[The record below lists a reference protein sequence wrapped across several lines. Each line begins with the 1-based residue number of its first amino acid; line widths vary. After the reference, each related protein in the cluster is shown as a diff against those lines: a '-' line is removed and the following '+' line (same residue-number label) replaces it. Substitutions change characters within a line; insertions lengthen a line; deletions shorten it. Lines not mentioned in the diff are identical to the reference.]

1 MTIARKTMAMF
12 GPARGRVRV
21 FVERGGELIRVQ
33 WYEQGRLRKRSWPNT
48 PDGRAEAKAWAKG
61 FAEAR
66 GRGTVRVPDR
76 LTLRALWER
85 YAEAEFPH
93 LRLKTQTLYVGY
105 WRKWEL
111 FLGREFIAEDARLEH
126 LDQLRNALRRRA
138 IAVGHVERAIRL
150 VKTVYGWAERR
161 EHLVRNRLAG
171 YRFKRAKDE
180 RDVPPAEYS
189 VEERER
195 LTAALS
201 PHRADQWRPW
211 VAMRIA
217 GHQGARMNAILH
229 LQWADVDLEARSIVW
244 RVRWDKTGR
253 EWRQPL
259 TEAAAGALGI
269 AWVWRE
275 RDSYAGPWVFYS
287 SHARKRA
294 MGEDPRAVYHPT
306 ALLRALGLAETRAGV
321 THRPYRGMHGF
332 RRAVAG
338 DVARATGN
346 LKLAMEYIGDTD
358 IRRSREYIQ
367 VRPDHLK
374 EAASVMDRARPNRT
388 QTVPEAGAA
397 SEPGPELVAAGGTA
411 ELPRQDSN
419 LRPAG

>member
-1 MTIARKTMAMF
+1 LTLGRKTIAMF
-12 GPARGRVRV
+12 GPTKGRVRV
-21 FVERGGELIRVQ
+21 FVERGGDLIRVQ
-33 WYEQGRLRKRSWPNT
+33 WYEQGRLRKKSWPNT

-66 GRGTVRVPDR
+66 VLGPVLPHER
-76 LTLRALWER
+76 LTLRAVWEK
-85 YAEAEFPH
+85 YVEAEFPH
-93 LRLKTQTLYVGY
+93 LRLKTQTLYTGY

-126 LDQLRNALRRRA
+126 VDQLRNALRRQELA
-138 IAVGHVERAIRL
+138 PGHVQRAIRL
-150 VKTVYGWAERR
+150 VKTVYSWAERR
-161 EHLVRNRLAG
+161 ELLARNRLAG
-171 YRFKRAKDE
+171 YRFRRAKDE
-180 RDVPPAEYS
+180 RDVPPPEYS
-189 VEERER
+189 VQERER
-195 LTAALS
+195 LSTALS
-201 PHRADQWRPW
+201 PHRSDQWRPW
-211 VAMRIA
+211 MAVKIA
-217 GHQGARMNAILH
+217 AHQGARMNAILH
-229 LQWADVDLEARSIVW
+229 LQWADVDLDSRTIVW
-244 RVRWDKTGR
+244 RARWDKTGR

-275 RDSYAGPWVFYS
+275 RDAYAGPWVFYS

-294 MGEDPRAVYHPT
+294 LGDDPRAVYHPT
-306 ALLRALGLAETRAGV
+306 ALLRALRLAEDRAGV

-338 DVARATGN
+338 DVARSTGN

-358 IRRSREYIQ
+358 IRRAREYIQ

-374 EAASVMDRARPNRT
+374 EAASVMDRERSDRP
-388 QTVPEAGAA
+388 QTVPE
-397 SEPGPELVAAGGTA
+397 PGQTAQPGFELVGAGGPT